1 MVGARAGASLALAA
15 TMLVGL
21 AACSSDTPVELNQQ
35 TPSRGSTLVG
45 TARPTSTSPTSTS
58 PTSAGPSSPGTG
70 PNLTST
76 TTAAPTLPS
85 YPSTTP
91 AGPGPGTTSSTASG
105 TASGAPSPTL
115 PGGQPG
121 GNMSSSPVRPGQP
134 APGTPFDQ
142 ARAVSDYTAL
152 ISQIAAIDGQP
163 LTGAAVSQQLTALAA
178 RFQALQTA
186 PVPPTVDGPTYLGR
200 LYSLQLFAAAAAGEA
215 QSGSPQAASRYAV
228 IRQETGTFLSL
239 VNAAL
244 GTSLTLPAPGPA
256 AGSRPLP
263 STTSLPSR

>member
-1 MVGARAGASLALAA
+1 MVGARSGVNLALTA
-15 TMLVGL
+15 TMLLTL

-35 TPSRGSTLVG
+35 TPSRGSTLVDS
-45 TARPTSTSPTSTS
+45 ASPTGT
-58 PTSAGPSSPGTG
+58 GPSSSG
-70 PNLTST
+70 T
-76 TTAAPTLPS
+76 TTATTTLPG
-85 YPSTTP
+85 YPSTPPT
-91 AGPGPGTTSSTASG
+91 GPGPGTTSGTASG
-105 TASGAPSPTL
+105 TTSGGAPSPTL

-134 APGTPFDQ
+134 APGTPFDK
-142 ARAVSDYTAL
+142 ARAVSDYTTL

-200 LYSLQLFAAAAAGEA
+200 LYSLQLFAAAAAAEA

-244 GTSLTLPAPGPA
+244 GTSLTLPAPGA
-256 AGSRPLP
+256 ATGSRPLP
-263 STTSLPSR
+263 STTSLPPR

>member
-1 MVGARAGASLALAA
+1 MVGARAGVNLALAA
-15 TMLVGL
+15 TMLLSL

-35 TPSRGSTLVG
+35 TPSRGSTLVDS
-45 TARPTSTSPTSTS
+45 ASPTGT
-58 PTSAGPSSPGTG
+58 GPSSSG
-70 PNLTST
+70 T
-76 TTAAPTLPS
+76 TTATTTLPG
-85 YPSTTP
+85 YPSTTLT
-91 AGPGPGTTSSTASG
+91 GPGPGTTSDPGLGTASG
-105 TASGAPSPTL
+105 TTSGGAPSPTL

-134 APGTPFDQ
+134 APGTPFDK

-200 LYSLQLFAAAAAGEA
+200 LYSLQLFAAAAAAEA

-244 GTSLTLPAPGPA
+244 GTSLTLPAPGAA